1 MACAM
6 KVMPDSVHHS
16 GQHAL
21 EALPGPKNFNYTITC
36 VCVFLYNHI
45 VAVHFFG
52 LGQFRNLH
60 CGLNA

>member
-6 KVMPDSVHHS
+6 KGMPDSVHHS

-21 EALPGPKNFNYTITC
+21 EALPGPKNVNYM
-36 VCVFLYNHI
+36 FLYNHI